1 MVTIRSCGAG
11 KQDGSP
17 CGSPPLVGG
26 DFCYMHDPA
35 HAQEMQEARRVGG
48 LRKRRETTVA
58 VAYEIDGVESV
69 PQLRRVLE
77 IVILDA
83 LGMDNT
89 IARGRLLVSAVLAA
103 SKLTEIGEIADQFAR
118 LHDVLAPR
126 IAREKARRRR

>member
-1 MVTIRSCGAG
+1 MVISRTCSADNRDGGACGAAPL
-11 KQDGSP
+11 QD
-17 CGSPPLVGG
+17 G

-58 VAYEIDGVESV
+58 VAYEIDGIESV

-83 LGMDNT
+83 LGMDNNV
-89 IARGRLLVSAVLAA
+89 ARGRLLVSAVVAA
-103 SKLTEIGEIADQFAR
+103 AKLNELGEIAQQIAR
-118 LHDVLAPR
+118 LHDVLVPR
-126 IAREKARRRR
+126 IEQGKARRRR

>member
-1 MVTIRSCGAG
+1 MVISRTCRADNKDGGTCGAAPL
-11 KQDGSP
+11 QDGA
-17 CGSPPLVGG
+17 
-26 DFCYMHDPA
+26 FCYMHDPR
-35 HAQEMQEARRVGG
+35 HAQEMQDARRVGG
-48 LRKRRETTVA
+48 LRRRRETTVS

-89 IARGRLLVSAVLAA
+89 VARGRLLVSAVTAA
-103 SKLTEIGEIADQFAR
+103 SKLTEIGEVAEQIAR

-126 IAREKARRRR
+126 IAQEKARRRR

>member
-1 MVTIRSCGAG
+1 MVIIRSCSAG

-17 CGSPPLVGG
+17 CGSPPLHDGA
-26 DFCYMHDPA
+26 FCYMHDPR
-35 HAQEMQEARRVGG
+35 HAEDMQEARRVGG
-48 LRKRRETTVA
+48 LRRRRETTVA

-89 IARGRLLVSAVLAA
+89 IARGRLLVSAVTAA
-103 SKLTEIGEIADQFAR
+103 SKLTEIGEIAEQIAR
-118 LHDVLAPR
+118 LHDVLTPR
-126 IAREKARRRR
+126 IAQEKARRRR